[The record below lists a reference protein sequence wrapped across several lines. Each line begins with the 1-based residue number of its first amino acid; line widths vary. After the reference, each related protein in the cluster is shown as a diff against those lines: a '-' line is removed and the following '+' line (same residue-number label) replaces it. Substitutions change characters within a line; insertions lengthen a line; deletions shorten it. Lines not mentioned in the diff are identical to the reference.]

1 MWTFL
6 FSYLSLRRLGI
17 SRPIRIV
24 LMAFMLGLVLVVFIY
39 TVSLFITLEERT
51 SAPHVHTHSTR

>member
-17 SRPIRIV
+17 SRPIRIALV
-24 LMAFMLGLVLVVFIY
+24 AFMLGLVLVVFIY
-39 TVSLFITLEERT
+39 TRNLFLTLEERT